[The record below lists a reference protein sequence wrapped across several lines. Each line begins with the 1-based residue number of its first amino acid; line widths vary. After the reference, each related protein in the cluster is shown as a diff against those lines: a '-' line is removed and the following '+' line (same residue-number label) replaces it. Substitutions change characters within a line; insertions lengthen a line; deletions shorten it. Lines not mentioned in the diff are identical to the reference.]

1 MADPIANPKVMKA
14 SQVLGRFSEC
24 YRRLEEAGLTF
35 NDLQYPIDDPEF
47 RDRLVEFWR
56 SYGGKQKIAEAGN
69 KLDTNRSKSLP
80 ALISSGK
87 FGYVNP
93 NITEAN
99 FPDVGI
105 GHDFKVYDF
114 KKTVS
119 SDYAI
124 KQMEKDG
131 YRPANLRELLIW
143 ISANWN
149 GLDLVVALGQIW
161 RDSYGDRCV
170 PYVFRWIGERELYL
184 DYFSSGW
191 YGRFR
196 FLAVRKS

>member
-35 NDLQYPIDDPEF
+35 NDLQYPINDPEF

-56 SYGGKQKIAEAGN
+56 SYGGKQKIDKAGS
-69 KLDTNRSKSLP
+69 KPASSKSLP
-80 ALISSGK
+80 ALISAGK

-105 GHDFKVYDF
+105 GQDFKVYDF

-124 KQMEKDG
+124 KEMDKDG
-131 YRPANLRELLIW
+131 YHPANLRELLIW
-143 ISANWN
+143 ALANWN
-149 GLDLVVALGQIW
+149 GKDLVAALGQIW
-161 RDSYGDRCV
+161 RGSDGDRFVPCV
-170 PYVFRWIGERELYL
+170 DGWGGERGLGL
-184 DYFSSGW
+184 SCLGGGWSG
-191 YGRFR
+191 GCR
-196 FLAVRKS
+196 FLALRKS